1 MKRRNLVFTL
11 VISFILM
18 VLLVVFTARVIFRT
32 AFTSVQELGDDKAV
46 AISADLENYLDTA
59 KSVLWLAADTVDHMV
74 EKGATNEEIVEY
86 ITKESTNTEEQ
97 FDESYTGIYGV
108 IRGEYVDGVGW
119 VPPEDYD
126 PTSRDWYKTTVAGN
140 GDVIIVSP
148 YVDAQTGNVIISVGR
163 SLSDNR
169 NALALDLTLNG
180 VQDVVEDIQINGSG
194 YGFVL
199 NNDGMVIAHHDNSEN
214 GKNYSSDS
222 KHEELYKMITE
233 TKKGNFV
240 TEIDGEKCTV
250 FVDQVMKQ
258 WYLVIVTKNS
268 DLYHAP
274 MSLLVVSIVIT
285 FIVFLLISIFY
296 IIGYRSERKFFV
308 RLEEMKENERKK
320 DYEAKVLKLEKS
332 AADSANKAKSN
343 FLADMSHE
351 IRTPINAILGMNEMI
366 LHESKESDTIDYA
379 TNIKNA
385 GTTLLS
391 IINTILDFSKIEDGK
406 MSIVPAEFKTTDLI
420 NELVNSI
427 SERAKE
433 KNLTLKLDIDENIPS
448 GLLGDD
454 VRISQVIMNL
464 LTNAVKYT
472 EEGYVMFRMENLGK
486 VDGRNRI
493 LFSVKDTGIGIRR
506 EDIDKL
512 SISFERVDEKKN
524 RHIEGTGL
532 GISIVTK
539 LLDMMN
545 SELQIKSEYGVGSEF
560 FFELPI
566 DVVDETPIGKYDL
579 NVKTPQKKVESHI
592 SIMAPKA
599 RVILTDDNEMNRKVA
614 ANLLKLF
621 KIKPVLCISGVETIE
636 KMKTGEFDVMFLDH
650 MMPEMDGIETLK
662 YLQEMSLVGDT
673 KIIALTAN
681 AVVGAKEQYLRAGFD
696 DYLSK
701 PIDIPELE
709 TLLKKHL
716 PEDIVEE
723 KAGESPDGEKP
734 ANASLG
740 SGALKK
746 LEALGISVEDGLNYC
761 GGDEDFYLEIV
772 NDYVA
777 AAPEKISELN
787 KILQDENLKDYK
799 ILIHS
804 VKSSSKTIGAMEL
817 FEKARDLELAASE
830 EKLEYVRAHHEE
842 VMKIYRELVE
852 VL

>member
-472 EEGYVMFRMENLGK
+472 EEGYVMFRMENLGN

-524 RHIEGTGL
+524 RHIEGTGV

-621 KIKPVLCISGVETIE
+621 KIKPVLCSSGVETIE